1 MVREVQVEQL
11 VSASHRRP
19 PNERQTKERNQR
31 ERERVGWREGYKRER
46 REKGQGSEEEMANW
60 KRVKEESVRD
70 LGMLLMVDDD
80 DRSAWREGEEV
91 WWRRQW
97 PAFIQRR
104 DGERRR
110 RFAFRRWCCVGVGL
124 ARFSD
129 LA

>member
-19 PNERQTKERNQR
+19 PNERQKKKKKKETR
-31 ERERVGWREGYKRER
+31 ERERERGMEDYKRER
-46 REKGQGSEEEMANW
+46 GEKGQGSEEEMANW

-80 DRSAWREGEEV
+80 DRSAWSEGGRSR
-91 WWRRQW
+91 WR
-97 PAFIQRR
+97 AFIRRR

-110 RFAFRRWCCVGVGL
+110 RRFAYWRWCCVGVGFGSVSC
-124 ARFSD
+124 FS
-129 LA
+129 